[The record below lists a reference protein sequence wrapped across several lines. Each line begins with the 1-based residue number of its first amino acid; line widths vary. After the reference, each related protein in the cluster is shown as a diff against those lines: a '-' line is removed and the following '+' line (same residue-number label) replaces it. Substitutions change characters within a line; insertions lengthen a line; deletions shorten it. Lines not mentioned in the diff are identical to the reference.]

1 MVETIVEAHHSKIK
15 KQNSK
20 IQFTTFTD
28 QLNFNENGDF
38 YKAKIIINK

>member
-1 MVETIVEAHHSKIK
+1 MEQIEVGVYNCQIK

>member
-1 MVETIVEAHHSKIK
+1 MEQIEVEAYNCQIK